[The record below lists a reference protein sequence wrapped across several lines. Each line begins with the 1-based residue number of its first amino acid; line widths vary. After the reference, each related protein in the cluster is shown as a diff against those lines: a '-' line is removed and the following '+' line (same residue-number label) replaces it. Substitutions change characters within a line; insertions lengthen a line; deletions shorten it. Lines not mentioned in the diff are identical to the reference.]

1 MSFNISQNQ
10 LKEYIKLIDEKSE
23 QLFESLK
30 LTQQEISDIK
40 TNDLRVLII

>member
-30 LTQQEISDIK
+30 ITQQEISDIK